1 MPNSSSLSLRNLKA
15 LLLLAAFLSASIAS
29 TSAQT
34 PTPEQQMPRTPG
46 FTPSPTPQFAPSPQT
61 SPTPPVAAATT
72 RKNPLE
78 LFQYRQIGPFRG
90 GRVTAVAGI
99 PNQPNVYYFG
109 ATGGGVY
116 KTTDGGV
123 NWSPVS
129 DEFFKTGSVGAIGV
143 SESDPNV
150 LYVGMANRPC
160 AATSRTATAFIN
172 QPTRAKPGSTSAWAT
187 RAKSVGCAFI
197 RKTRT

>member
-1 MPNSSSLSLRNLKA
+1 MSLLSLQTLRIFLFG
-15 LLLLAAFLSASIAS
+15 AFILFASFNFIN
-29 TSAQT
+29 AQT

-46 FTPSPTPQFAPSPQT
+46 FTPSPTPQFAPSPQN
-61 SPTPPVAAATT
+61 SPTPPIAAATT

-123 NWSPVS
+123 NWIPVS
-129 DEFFKTGSVGAIGV
+129 DDFFKTGSVGAIGV
-143 SESDPNV
+143 
-150 LYVGMANRPC
+150 AC
-160 AATSRTATAFIN
+160 
-172 QPTRAKPGSTSAWAT
+172 STSLALKVFSRDVKRAT
-187 RAKSVGCAFI
+187 GS
-197 RKTRT
+197 

>member
-1 MPNSSSLSLRNLKA
+1 MFQKFILFVQTSKIIFVGA
-15 LLLLAAFLSASIAS
+15 LLFAAVLL
-29 TSAQT
+29 TNAQT
-34 PTPEQQMPRTPG
+34 PTPEQMPRTPG
-46 FTPSPTPQFAPSPQT
+46 FTPSPTPQFAPAPQN
-61 SPTPPVAAATT
+61 SPTPPVASPTT

-99 PNQPNVYYFG
+99 QNQPNVYYFG

-129 DEFFKTGSVGAIGV
+129 DDYFKTGSVGAIGV
-143 SESDPNV
+143 SESDSNV
-150 LYVGMANRPC
+150 IYV
-160 AATSRTATAFIN
+160 
-172 QPTRAKPGSTSAWAT
+172 
-187 RAKSVGCAFI
+187 
-197 RKTRT
+197 